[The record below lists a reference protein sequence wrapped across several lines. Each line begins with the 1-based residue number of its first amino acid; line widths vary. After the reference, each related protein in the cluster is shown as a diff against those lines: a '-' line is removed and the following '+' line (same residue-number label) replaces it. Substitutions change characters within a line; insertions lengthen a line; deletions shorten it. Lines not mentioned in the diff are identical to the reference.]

1 MYMYCKYHT
10 ASRLVLR
17 VFRDRIIGNRHPL
30 LWHGHIRNPVVQRHG
45 HIAIA
50 DLVGIQPPLFP
61 KECPVERVEF
71 GGFPCSYCHGN
82 GWFWGVDDYGE
93 RVKQDCP
100 VCKGNKRLKAV
111 VTVNWTADDSSNNQ

>member
-1 MYMYCKYHT
+1 MDSDT
-10 ASRLVLR
+10 
-17 VFRDRIIGNRHPL
+17 
-30 LWHGHIRNPVVQRHG
+30 IRNDRGMSKQQH
-45 HIAIA
+45 A
-50 DLVGIQPPLFP
+50 LLIQPPLFP

-82 GWFWGVDDYGE
+82 GWFGE

>member
-1 MYMYCKYHT
+1 MDSDT
-10 ASRLVLR
+10 
-17 VFRDRIIGNRHPL
+17 
-30 LWHGHIRNPVVQRHG
+30 IRNDRGMSKRQH
-45 HIAIA
+45 A
-50 DLVGIQPPLFP
+50 LLIQPPLFP

-93 RVKQDCP
+93 RIKQDCP

>member
-1 MYMYCKYHT
+1 MSKQQH
-10 ASRLVLR
+10 A
-17 VFRDRIIGNRHPL
+17 L
-30 LWHGHIRNPVVQRHG
+30 L
-45 HIAIA
+45 
-50 DLVGIQPPLFP
+50 IQPPLFP

-93 RVKQDCP
+93 RIKQDCP

-111 VTVNWTADDSSNNQ
+111 VTIACSRMKQVRTDNRNEYEQHFKQIQKKTGGTRQDGIPGSQT